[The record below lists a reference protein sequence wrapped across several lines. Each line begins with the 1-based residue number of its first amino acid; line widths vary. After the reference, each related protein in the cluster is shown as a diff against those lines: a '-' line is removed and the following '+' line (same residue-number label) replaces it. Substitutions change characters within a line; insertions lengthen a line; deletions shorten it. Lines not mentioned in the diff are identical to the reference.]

1 MKNLLVLPL
10 VLMSF
15 FVIADDRVILGSFEQ
30 ESAESEDGERGID
43 AESSLTGFGARLYQF
58 SDEGLYFGAGFAQ
71 LSGDLDICQ
80 RSLCL
85 SADASRTRFFG
96 DIGKGFGQWTP
107 FVGTS
112 FSSWEVEAPGASES
126 DETWGIN
133 AGLWLELDT
142 FKLRGALNHLDDSDN
157 RAISGGLLFQM
168 DNKFALSAEIGMLL
182 DDEVDEF
189 RISLQFGRTF

>member
-1 MKNLLVLPL
+1 MKNLLFLPL
-10 VLMSF
+10 VLLPF
-15 FVIADDRVILGSFEQ
+15 CVIAEDRVILGSFEQ

-58 SDEGLYFGAGFAQ
+58 RDEGLYLGTGFAQ

-96 DIGKGFGQWTP
+96 DIGKSFGQWTP
-107 FVGTS
+107 FIGTS
-112 FSSWEVEAPGASES
+112 FSSWEVEAPGQSES
-126 DETWGIN
+126 DETWGVN
-133 AGLWLELDT
+133 AGLWLDLDT
-142 FKLRGALNHLDDSDN
+142 FKLRGALSHLDDSDN

-168 DNKFALSAEIGMLL
+168 ENKFTLSAEIGLLL

-189 RISLQFGRTF
+189 RISLQFGKTF